1 MKKIIVY
8 LSLFAASWLLMIACK
23 KETKLT
29 ADFST
34 TENSAFLRVI
44 QASPYFRNVFNAPDS
59 FNVYVNSAKVN
70 ASFLTYASIFPAS
83 GTNNGYIAV
92 TPGLQQIK
100 MSIHGFTTGKPD
112 STQLINFTKV
122 FLTGQYYTLLVTDSI
137 KSLRDSSQMFL
148 LDKYTT
154 PTLGNY
160 SLRFVHAVLNDTLGM
175 NVDIFSTRRNG
186 NIFSNIKPGTV
197 SGFSTLPYN
206 TQLNDTLF
214 VRRTGTL
221 NNLTSINNIGFSN
234 QRVYTLYYRGD
245 AILTSG
251 TKARLLT
258 TYIHQ

>member
-1 MKKIIVY
+1 MILIVSLISPILIKEVRFLSGLNFNDVFADIVDQFPRLKHILSNFGTEEEISTSIISQ
-8 LSLFAASWLLMIACK
+8 LNK
-23 KETKLT
+23 
-29 ADFST
+29 
-34 TENSAFLRVI
+34 
-44 QASPYFRNVFNAPDS
+44 
-59 FNVYVNSAKVN
+59 
-70 ASFLTYASIFPAS
+70 
-83 GTNNGYIAV
+83 
-92 TPGLQQIK
+92 
-100 MSIHGFTTGKPD
+100 
-112 STQLINFTKV
+112 LINFTKV

-154 PTLGNY
+154 PTQGNY
-160 SLRFVHAVLNDTLGM
+160 SLRFIHAVLNDTLGL

-245 AILTSG
+245 ANLTSS